1 MEKIIGVAITIFLAS
16 FIHGLAGFGGA
27 LIAVSLLTLFLPL
40 RVVTPL
46 IILGGLVITLYIV
59 LRLRRH
65 FDFRKMVP
73 LLLGSVVGAP
83 LGVFLLVA
91 VNETVAKMVLGV
103 LLFIYA
109 LYSLIVKIAEG
120 TLLPRWGYLFGFI
133 SGALGGAYG
142 TGGPPAV
149 IYASMQPW
157 EKEEILVTLQSYF
170 LILSVIIV
178 VLHAVNGLI
187 VGEVLTY
194 WIVLLPVQLL
204 GAFAGMQINARVKR
218 DTFRKIV
225 CLLLLAISI
234 LLLLSSLSVL

>member
-1 MEKIIGVAITIFLAS
+1 MEKIIGVALTIFFAS

-65 FDFRKMVP
+65 FDFFKMVP

-91 VNETVAKMVLGV
+91 VNETVAKTVLGV

-109 LYSLIVKIAEG
+109 LYSLIVKMPEG

-149 IYASMQPW
+149 IYTSMQPW
-157 EKEEILVTLQSYF
+157 DKEEILITLQSYF
-170 LILSVIIV
+170 LILGVIIAG
-178 VLHAVNGLI
+178 LHLANGLI
-187 VGEVLTY
+187 DSEVLTY
-194 WIVLLPVQLL
+194 WFVLLPVQFL
-204 GAFAGMQINARVKR
+204 GVFAGLKLNERVER

-225 CLLLLAISI
+225 YLLLLAISI
-234 LLLLSSLSVL
+234 LLLLNALTVI

>member
-1 MEKIIGVAITIFLAS
+1 MEKIIGVALTIFFAS

-59 LRLRRH
+59 LRLRKH
-65 FDFRKMVP
+65 FDFFKMVP
-73 LLLGSVVGAP
+73 LLLGSVIGSP

-91 VNETVAKMVLGV
+91 VDETIAKTVLGV

-109 LYSLIVKIAEG
+109 LYSLIVKIPEG
-120 TLLPRWGYLFGFI
+120 TILPRWGYFFGFI

-149 IYASMQPW
+149 IYASMQQW
-157 EKEEILVTLQSYF
+157 KKEEILITLQSYF
-170 LILSVIIV
+170 LILGVIV
-178 VLHAVNGLI
+178 AGLHLANGLI
-187 VGEVLTY
+187 DSEVLTY
-194 WIVLLPVQLL
+194 WFVLLPVQFL
-204 GAFAGMQINARVKR
+204 GVFAGLHLNARVNR

-225 CLLLLAISI
+225 YLLLAGVAV
-234 LLLLSSLSVL
+234 LLLMNSLII